1 MTNMTIQ
8 KQVFV
13 QELLNWFRENK
24 RDLPWRK
31 HKNPYYIWIS
41 EIMLQQTRVDTVIPY
56 FENFIDK
63 FPTIETLADAPEDD
77 VLKAWEGLGYYS
89 RARNLHSA
97 VKEVKASYGSVVPDS
112 PKDIS
117 SLKGVGPYTAG
128 AVLSI
133 AYDKPEP
140 AVDGNVM
147 RVLSRYFLIQEDIT
161 KVSTR
166 TSMEKI
172 IREIIPHDAASDFNQ
187 GLMELGALVCSP
199 KSPKCLTC
207 PVREHC
213 EARLN
218 GIEESLPI
226 KKKAKPPKVEQRL
239 VALIEGIGVNKG
251 KILIRQRP
259 DKGLLAGMWELPHY
273 IADNQSTNWMG
284 SDELNEDYVIDQY
297 ALETGIELRNGH
309 YMFDINHVFSHI
321 FWDMKVYR
329 FKENHSLIEKDL
341 IQRESGYHY
350 AWISLQEVDQYVFPN
365 VFLRIF
371 KQV

>member
-1 MTNMTIQ
+1 MTIQ

-13 QELLNWFRENK
+13 KELLNWFRENK

-31 HKNPYYIWIS
+31 HKNPYFIWIS

-56 FENFIDK
+56 FQNFINK
-63 FPTIETLADAPEDD
+63 FPTIDALADASEDE

-97 VKEVKASYGSVVPDS
+97 VKEVKASYGSVVPNNQN
-112 PKDIS
+112 DIS

-172 IREIIPHDAASDFNQ
+172 IREIIPHHAASDFNQ
-187 GLMELGALVCSP
+187 GLMELGALICSP
-199 KSPKCLTC
+199 KSPRCQTC
-207 PVREHC
+207 PVMEHC
-213 EARLN
+213 EAHLN
-218 GIEESLPI
+218 GIETSLPI
-226 KKKAKPPKVEQRL
+226 KKKQKPPKVEQRL
-239 VALIEGIGVNKG
+239 VALIEGKGVNEG

-259 DKGLLAGMWELPHY
+259 NKGLLAGMWELPHY
-273 IADNQSTNWMG
+273 ITENQTTDWMG
-284 SDELNEDYVIDQY
+284 SDEMNEDYVIDQY
-297 ALETGIELRNGH
+297 ALETGTELGH
-309 YMFDINHVFSHI
+309 GQYMFDINHVFSHI
-321 FWDMKVYR
+321 YWDMKVFR
-329 FKENHSLIEKDL
+329 FKEDHSLIEKDL
-341 IQRESGYHY
+341 MQQKNKYRYV
-350 AWISLQEVDQYVFPN
+350 WISLHEVDQYVFPN